1 MRALASGSPG
11 PGSAC
16 RAEDTAPKSSFLAS
30 AEIRRADSRTE
41 GATVSYWSS
50 RASPSVRLITLLAGR
65 ERQKGS
71 PLTEH
76 EVLEVRDS
84 AACTRMPLSQAEMF
98 YASLDGQMPIPR
110 LNPERIWE
118 EWQEVRVGL
127 ING

>member
-1 MRALASGSPG
+1 LIGVGKSYYGVADQRAVVNNVFANFASV
-11 PGSAC
+11 
-16 RAEDTAPKSSFLAS
+16 R
-30 AEIRRADSRTE
+30 RRAGVPE
-41 GATVSYWSS
+41 PMVTVFLN
-50 RASPSVRLITLLAGR
+50 PLITLLAGR

-98 YASLDGQMPIPR
+98 YASLDGQMPIPT

-118 EWQEVRVGL
+118 EWQEVRVSL